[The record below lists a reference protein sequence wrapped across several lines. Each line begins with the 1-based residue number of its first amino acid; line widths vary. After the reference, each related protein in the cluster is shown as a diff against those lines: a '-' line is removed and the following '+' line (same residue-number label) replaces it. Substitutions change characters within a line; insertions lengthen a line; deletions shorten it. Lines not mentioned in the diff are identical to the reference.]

1 MRFPALAILLVLCGG
16 LATGCSKGI
25 SRGTAA
31 TVLSV
36 KGTVVFGSAE
46 QNNFQPVTLKSPI
59 HDGNTVRTR
68 DGASID
74 LALIPAALAQVSGN
88 SEIKIEQLDSEGRK
102 PDRWRHARSKR
113 ANTIEPGKN
122 HCPIQPE

>member
-1 MRFPALAILLVLCGG
+1 MRIPALAILLVLCGG
-16 LATGCSKGI
+16 SATGCSKGI

-46 QNNFQPVTLKSPI
+46 QNSFQPVTLKSPI

-68 DGASID
+68 DDAPID
-74 LALIPAALAQVSGN
+74 FALIPAALAQVSGN
-88 SEIKIEQLDSEGRK
+88 CEIKLEQLQIKNDGNQTDEGIRN
-102 PDRWRHARSKR
+102 RR
-113 ANTIEPGKN
+113 AQN
-122 HCPIQPE
+122 Q